1 MKCVFVGDLE
11 DDAGFVAEV
20 LQEKGIELI
29 EAGVYGQIEPTI
41 NPVIEAQA
49 DIVVYDLLVL
59 EDQPE
64 ELVEIINRIQQ
75 SRNNGK
81 IIFLA
86 AGKGSNTP
94 IIEKLIQAGY
104 VNFVLESTYGAK
116 KTMFARCLTNYYES
130 NADQL
135 NRELKKTE
143 LPHELHFIAF
153 AGAQERVGTTTQAL
167 QYAGYLADCGE
178 KVCYVEETSD
188 GLPHSLLELYQYAVE
203 TGDCITYAGI
213 PMYEKKTMQELLK
226 MDYEYFVLD
235 MGSINREQ
243 FLSTLFFDSRI
254 KRVIVAGAKPQEWSY
269 TKKVRANALC
279 GDAAYIISFASEV
292 DVPGICSSFSAKPL
306 FAAWVPDMFARNQSD
321 LADGY
326 SQLFPKEEKKKQ
338 CKKSVSESDTEKER
352 RKQKKRRK
360 LPNRRS
366 V

>member
-49 DIVVYDLLVL
+49 DIVVYDLLAL

-143 LPHELHFIAF
+143 LPHELHFNAF
-153 AGAQERVGTTTQAL
+153 ARTFFV
-167 QYAGYLADCGE
+167 YDHSCGFAPATITRFILLS
-178 KVCYVEETSD
+178 KNNVDKNCSRLI
-188 GLPHSLLELYQYAVE
+188 LPIS
-203 TGDCITYAGI
+203 
-213 PMYEKKTMQELLK
+213 
-226 MDYEYFVLD
+226 
-235 MGSINREQ
+235 N
-243 FLSTLFFDSRI
+243 
-254 KRVIVAGAKPQEWSY
+254 
-269 TKKVRANALC
+269 TK
-279 GDAAYIISFASEV
+279 
-292 DVPGICSSFSAKPL
+292 
-306 FAAWVPDMFARNQSD
+306 
-321 LADGY
+321 Y
-326 SQLFPKEEKKKQ
+326 S
-338 CKKSVSESDTEKER
+338 
-352 RKQKKRRK
+352 
-360 LPNRRS
+360 
-366 V
+366 